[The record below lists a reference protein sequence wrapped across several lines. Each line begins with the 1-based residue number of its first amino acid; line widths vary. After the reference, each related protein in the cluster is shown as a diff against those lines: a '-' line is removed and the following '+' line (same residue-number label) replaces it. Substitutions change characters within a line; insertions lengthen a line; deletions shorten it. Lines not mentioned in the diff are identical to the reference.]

1 MYHIRPESESQRKI
15 RGIPKMHV
23 KFRNVNHAFKGMVEM
38 FQKWEY
44 SDGSPWQLIGS
55 PAPITRTQSRNGGV
69 MVLQEPIIVTY
80 EKPLERVLT
89 NPVRDANPF
98 FHLYEALWM
107 LAGRNDVA
115 PLKYYNS
122 KVDQFSD
129 DGKTFNGAYGYRWR
143 QYGKYRIS
151 TGMDRT
157 TQTSYDQLEIIA
169 YHLRNDT
176 GSRRAVLSMWN
187 VEDDL
192 LKIGVQCSCGSG
204 LKMTNDCKRC
214 RGIGKLPPSKDVCCN
229 LEVMFS
235 VRSHYASPEFSGE
248 IKLLDMTVTNRSN
261 DMVWGMLGANYVHFS
276 FLQEYMAAKI
286 GADVGVY
293 NQFSNNLHVYDWNW
307 KPDEWNEGM
316 IDYYEKL
323 PMSEHVPLVEDHE
336 IFDAEL
342 LEFVEVHRNGEAVNY
357 KGAGRIVWRERFFR
371 EVAHPMMCAF
381 HCHKSGDYAEAA
393 IWLGLKPG
401 LSDGLSPVMAHDWAI
416 VAEEWI
422 YRRKHNKGAKK

>member
-1 MYHIRPESESQRKI
+1 
-15 RGIPKMHV
+15 
-23 KFRNVNHAFKGMVEM
+23 
-38 FQKWEY
+38 
-44 SDGSPWQLIGS
+44 
-55 PAPITRTQSRNGGV
+55 

-89 NPVRDANPF
+89 NPNRDANPF

-129 DGKTFNGAYGYRWR
+129 GGETFNGAYGHRWR
-143 QYGKYRIS
+143 YAKETRPVTFIDGFGGGGHKERV
-151 TGMDRT
+151 
-157 TQTSYDQLEIIA
+157 DQLDILVA
-169 YHLRNDT
+169 HLKADRN
-176 GSRRAVLSMWN
+176 SRRAVLNMWN
-187 VEDDL
+187 VEGDL
-192 LKIGVQCSCGSG
+192 LKVG
-204 LKMTNDCKRC
+204 N
-214 RGIGKLPPSKDVCCN
+214 SKDVCCN

-235 VRSHYASPEFSGE
+235 IRSHYASPEFSGE

-286 GADVGVY
+286 GVDVGVY

-316 IDYYEKL
+316 VDYYDRTYHPFRPKF
-323 PMSEHVPLVEDHE
+323 EHVPLVDDPET
-336 IFDAEL
+336 FDAEL
-342 LEFVEVHRNGEAVNY
+342 QEFVETHENGERVNFE
-357 KGAGRIVWRERFFR
+357 GAGRRVWKERFFR

-381 HCHKSGDYAEAA
+381 HCHKAGAYDEAA
-393 IWLGLKPG
+393 IWLGLEPG
-401 LSDGLSPVMAHDWAI
+401 LTDGLSPVRAHDWAM

-422 YRRKHNKGAKK
+422 DRRKHMKEAKK